1 MAQQIINMTR
11 NELKELWFTIPHKK
25 KETTKT
31 IVVNVNSSEINIISD
46 GNTYHSVTL
55 TQVYNPLIYALN
67 LDEYKSGEY
76 KLVIK

>member
-1 MAQQIINMTR
+1 MTR
-11 NELKELWFTIPHKK
+11 NELKQMWLNIPHEK

-31 IVVNVNSSEINIISD
+31 IVVNVDSSEINIISD

-55 TQVYNPLIYALN
+55 TQMSNPLVFALN

>member
-1 MAQQIINMTR
+1 MQQIINMTR
-11 NELKELWFTIPHKK
+11 NELKELWFTIPHEK

-55 TQVYNPLIYALN
+55 TQVSNPLIYALD
-67 LDEYKSGEY
+67 LDEYKTGEY
-76 KLVIK
+76 QLIIK